1 MICCPEE
8 IAFRKGLIDEKE
20 LENLA
25 QPLLKNYY
33 GQYLINLLKD

>member
-8 IAFRKGLIDEKE
+8 IAFKGKLISKKD
-20 LENLA
+20 LEDLA

-33 GQYLINLLKD
+33 GQYLLNLLND